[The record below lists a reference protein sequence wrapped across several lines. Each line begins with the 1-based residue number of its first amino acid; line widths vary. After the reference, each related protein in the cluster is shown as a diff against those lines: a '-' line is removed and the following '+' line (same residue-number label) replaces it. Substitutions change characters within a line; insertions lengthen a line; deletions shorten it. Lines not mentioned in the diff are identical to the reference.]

1 MKDSNIQSEK
11 LLNPT
16 VQPVRTCKAPA
27 EIPPVGARLR
37 AIRKLKGVALADLA
51 KKTGLAFTTVQAVEV
66 RSDPK
71 ISTLSKICQALEI
84 PLIDVLD
91 EDRFAAVLPKLAM
104 ESTP

>member
-1 MKDSNIQSEK
+1 MKDLETLNLSNSAE
-11 LLNPT
+11 
-16 VQPVRTCKAPA
+16 QPVSTCKAPA

-91 EDRFAAVLPKLAM
+91 EDRFAAALPKLAM